1 MTPQMFG
8 IRRYFSLL
16 TLLPLLVMAVCLE
29 SYFLVDRYKDLNQ
42 DLLLRG
48 QSLSRQLAAS
58 SEFGVFTNNQDHL
71 RDLAA
76 STLRESDVKAVYIF
90 KETSILIAAGDVKS
104 SKLKDLLRVNL
115 NNRIVND
122 GRSIWIYEPILST
135 QILLDEMALESV
147 PVQVGAILVEMSW
160 QKTIE
165 LKAKLLITSIFGTLL
180 IFVIT
185 AYVTHKAS
193 RRIIEPIQKL
203 SEAVDAIAAGD
214 LTTQVNAQNCIK
226 ELCTLTDGVNVMAT
240 ELFKDRLDLQN
251 KIDQAT
257 EQLRQLA
264 FYDPLTHLPNRRLL
278 QDRLANAFAVS
289 KRSERYGALM
299 FLDLDNFKPL
309 NDQYGHAVGDLL
321 LIESARR
328 ITACL
333 REIDTVARF
342 GGDEFVVMLNELDLD
357 ERKSIEI
364 ARLIAEKI
372 LSVLSAPYELVYQ
385 PEGKPADII
394 THSCTASIGV
404 NLFQSCSTSPED
416 ALAGADGAMY
426 LAKQQGRNSI
436 HFNTRK

>member
-1 MTPQMFG
+1 MTPQKFG

-16 TLLPLLVMAVCLE
+16 TLLPLLVMAASLE
-29 SYFLVDRYKDLNQ
+29 TYFLVDRFRDLDQ

-48 QSLSRQLAAS
+48 QLLSRQLAAS
-58 SEFGVFTNNQDHL
+58 SEFGVFTNNRDNL
-71 RDLAA
+71 NDLAA
-76 STLRESDVKAVYIF
+76 STLRESDVKAVFIL
-90 KETSILIAAGDVKS
+90 KEESILIAAGEVKS
-104 SKLKDLLRVNL
+104 SKLKELARVNPS
-115 NNRIVND
+115 NRIMND
-122 GRSIWIYEPILST
+122 RHSILIYEPIYST

-147 PVQVGAILVEMSW
+147 PVQAGAVLIEMSW
-160 QKTIE
+160 KRTGS
-165 LKAKLLITSIFGTLL
+165 LKARLLATSILGTLL
-180 IFVIT
+180 IFIIT

-214 LTTQVNAQNCIK
+214 LTTHVGEKNCIN

-240 ELFKDRLDLQN
+240 ELLKDRLDLQS
-251 KIDQAT
+251 KIDDAT

-264 FYDPLTHLPNRRLL
+264 FYDTLTHLPNRRLL
-278 QDRLANAFAVS
+278 QDRLSNAFAAS

-309 NDQYGHAVGDLL
+309 NDQHGHAVGDLL
-321 LIESARR
+321 LIEAARR
-328 ITACL
+328 ITDCL

-342 GGDEFVVMLNELDLD
+342 GGDEFVVMLSELDLD
-357 ERKSIEI
+357 ERRSILI

-372 LSVLSAPYELVYQ
+372 LAALSAPYHLTYQ
-385 PEGKPADII
+385 QEGMPAATI

-404 NLFQSCSTSPED
+404 NLFQSYSTSPED

-426 LAKQQGRNSI
+426 IAKQQGRNSI